1 MRFFVFTSSACLPF
15 LLTGCLAFAPEYNEV
30 IFEKLGVVGSELTKI
45 ETLIETRAPQPVAYS
60 SLEPLYI
67 SALAAAKEA
76 QELVLKRPAYLK
88 GQPAARAAELH
99 AKNIEDCWQSIE
111 SSRSRLARGERAQ
124 NELLNL
130 EIIKNTCD
138 KPKTMEAA
146 LK

>member
-1 MRFFVFTSSACLPF
+1 MRFSVFALSACLPV
-15 LLTGCLAFAPEYNEV
+15 LLAGCLAFTPEYNEV
-30 IFEKLGVVGSELTKI
+30 IFEKLGVVGTELTRI

-76 QELVLKRPAYLK
+76 QDLVRKRPAYLR
-88 GQPAARAAELH
+88 GQPAAHAAELH
-99 AKNIEDCWQSIE
+99 ARNIEDCWKSIE
-111 SSRSRLARGERAQ
+111 SSRNRLARGARARD
-124 NELLNL
+124 ELLNL